1 MDADDNAIVISSEDE
16 NMNVNNNENNNED
29 DNENESEEERFF
41 RQICLTWPSVY
52 ASEQERGRTVIRC
65 LICDEI
71 KDSITGSTTGLRN
84 ALRHQ
89 DDPYHRDQ
97 VDRMVTVSSSL
108 TFVPLCSCIKS
119 QINMLI
125 LYSITFKTVTAV

>member
-1 MDADDNAIVISSEDE
+1 MDENDNAIVISSEDE
-16 NMNVNNNENNNED
+16 NMNVNNNENINVNED
-29 DNENESEEERFF
+29 DNENKSEEDRFF

-71 KDSITGSTTGLRN
+71 KDSITGSTNGLRS

-108 TFVPLCSCIKS
+108 TFVP
-119 QINMLI
+119 
-125 LYSITFKTVTAV
+125 FFVVT